1 MADLAVSLAKSVV
14 EGAVTKALAAIE
26 EEGALRQSTQNDLA
40 FITGEFQMMQSF
52 LNVADE
58 ERVRNS
64 VVRTWVRQVRDLA
77 YNVEDCIE
85 YVIHLD
91 KAPDWYCRCIPR
103 FIRPQLPLDM
113 AVAEIKLLKG
123 RVEEV
128 SLRNMRYNLISDSG
142 SKPVTQQQLVPS
154 GASVGAT
161 TFAMLNKARDTTK
174 MQRGLGDLT
183 KLLITKKPGGDLG
196 VISVWAAGG
205 NAADTTPIIR
215 EAYGEPEICGSFGCR
230 GWAKLTHPF
239 SPHEFQRSLLIQFHT
254 KPCIQNETDEY
265 VNILQ
270 RLEAA
275 SEGELVHDFMKIMK
289 QERYLVVLENIS
301 SMVDWDTIRAY
312 LPDGK
317 NGSWI
322 IISTQQS
329 EVARLC
335 VGDPWQMFELKQN
348 SAEHSVCVFF
358 QEGPQGDD
366 RYRSKKTKLQGG
378 LGDLTKLLLTK
389 KPGGDLGVM
398 SLWAA
403 GGNADTTPV
412 VREAYGEPE
421 ICENFVCRGWAKLMH
436 PFNPLEFQ
444 RSLLI
449 QFHKNSCLQKKLSV
463 DVDTLNRLEALPEDK
478 LIQELKKKMKGRYLV
493 VLENISTVVDW
504 NTVRAY
510 LPDRKNNSWII
521 ISTTQS
527 EIARLFVGDPWQ
539 ALEHKQFSAEYS
551 GPQGNDRDKN
561 KQITMVIPNHNE
573 ASSST
578 NEVRYKGG
586 YALYASIPTS
596 KNNADMWMDRFPLV
610 GVRKSQMEDLRGYIA
625 NARMKGFAVVSVWGI
640 AGVGKSAL
648 VRNLYYD
655 TMCSG
660 NRMFTMYGWVDVS
673 HPFNLAIFAWSL
685 LSELQ
690 SDSPEQNGITNPIQ
704 ECRQLLENHRCLVV
718 IDGLESTEE
727 WDLIRHSLVSTHPR
741 STIIVITTE
750 ASIGTHCCANR
761 EEAMYNV
768 KSLEDDEARD
778 LFKKEVRIFP
788 DPYALRNS
796 EGPELRKLISKCGG
810 LPKLIVAVAD
820 FLAPMS
826 VSLMNSAVSLSDR
839 FMHDMETKPEFDNL
853 RGLFGWMHSYFRTC
867 PYYLKPCILYLS
879 IFPQGQSIRRRRLV
893 RRWIAEGYSRGTSSQ
908 SAEENGEKF
917 FLMLLDL
924 SIVQQAPHSV
934 TTADT
939 RMVLCKVNGFFRE
952 YIISR
957 RKDEELVFELEGRCT
972 LTSQRTGRHLVI
984 KDSWN
989 RDKIVFSSIDFS
1001 RLRSLTVFGEWKPF
1015 FINETMRV
1023 LRVLDLE
1030 NATGVTYK
1038 YLGQMLKVLPRLKF
1052 LSLRGRREICCL
1064 PSSFAGLRQ
1073 LETLDVRGTSIATLP
1088 PSITK
1093 LTKLQYIRAGTAKE
1107 ASVPCSHLS
1116 WLPCCCRG
1124 CPVGGVEVPAGIEK
1138 LTALHTLGA
1147 VNVGFSGGKAI
1158 LKELKK
1164 LTQLHKLEVTG
1175 VNKRNSN
1182 EFCSAISDHVHLESL
1197 SVWLSM
1203 GNNQHFSEDMFST
1216 QENPLEKLQS
1226 LKLYGPLRSVPAW
1239 IKDLSKLTK
1248 LKLEVTMSVQDEVN
1262 NVLRVLGEIKEL
1274 RILRLC
1280 AKPLQ
1285 DGDGNLDFRVSV
1297 AGVHDRC
1304 YRKVKIL
1311 EISCSSNLTVT
1322 FGSHAMENLE
1332 LLIGTC
1338 CIGSALKFA
1347 ELKNLSVG
1355 KLKEVRYLGSLD
1367 EHKAGMEN
1375 QLNEH
1380 PMKPALNHV
1389 RPDGH

>member
-26 EEGALRQSTQNDLA
+26 EEAALRQSTQNDLA

-91 KAPDWYCRCIPR
+91 KAPDWCCRCIPR
-103 FIRPQLPLDM
+103 FIRPQLPLDK

-301 SMVDWDTIRAY
+301 SMVDWDTVRAY

-358 QEGPQGDD
+358 QEGPQG
-366 RYRSKKTKLQGG
+366 
-378 LGDLTKLLLTK
+378 
-389 KPGGDLGVM
+389 
-398 SLWAA
+398 
-403 GGNADTTPV
+403 
-412 VREAYGEPE
+412 
-421 ICENFVCRGWAKLMH
+421 
-436 PFNPLEFQ
+436 
-444 RSLLI
+444 
-449 QFHKNSCLQKKLSV
+449 
-463 DVDTLNRLEALPEDK
+463 
-478 LIQELKKKMKGRYLV
+478 
-493 VLENISTVVDW
+493 
-504 NTVRAY
+504 
-510 LPDRKNNSWII
+510 
-521 ISTTQS
+521 
-527 EIARLFVGDPWQ
+527 
-539 ALEHKQFSAEYS
+539 
-551 GPQGNDRDKN
+551 NDRDKN

-578 NEVRYKGG
+578 NEVRHKGG
-586 YALYASIPTS
+586 YALYARIPTS
-596 KNNADMWMDRFPLV
+596 KNNADTWMDRFPLV

-655 TMCSG
+655 TMRSG

-673 HPFNLAIFAWSL
+673 HPFNLANFAWSL

-690 SDSPEQNGITNPIQ
+690 SDSPHQNGITNPIQ
-704 ECRQLLENHRCLVV
+704 ECHQLLENHRCLVV

-768 KSLEDDEARD
+768 KSLEDDEALD

-788 DPYALRNS
+788 DPSALGNS

-826 VSLMNSAVSLSDR
+826 VSWMNSAVNLSDR

-924 SIVQQAPHSV
+924 SIIQQAPHSV

-957 RKDEELVFELEGRCT
+957 QKDEELVFELEGRCT

-984 KDSWN
+984 KDSWD

-1064 PSSFAGLRQ
+1064 PSSFAVLRQ
-1073 LETLDVRGTSIATLP
+1073 LETLDVRGTSIVTLL

-1116 WLPCCCRG
+1116 WLPSCCRG
-1124 CPVGGVEVPAGIEK
+1124 PVGGVQVPAGIEK

-1147 VNVGFSGGKAI
+1147 VNIGFSGGKAI

-1175 VNKRNSN
+1175 VNKKNSN

-1203 GNNQHFSEDMFST
+1203 GNNEHFSEDMFPT
-1216 QENPLEKLQS
+1216 QAQAKPLEKLQS
-1226 LKLYGPLRSVPAW
+1226 LKLYGPIRSVPAW
-1239 IKDLSKLTK
+1239 IKDLPKLTK
-1248 LKLEVTMSVQDEVN
+1248 LELELE
-1262 NVLRVLGEIKEL
+1262 
-1274 RILRLC
+1274 
-1280 AKPLQ
+1280 
-1285 DGDGNLDFRVSV
+1285 
-1297 AGVHDRC
+1297 
-1304 YRKVKIL
+1304 VKIL

-1338 CIGSALKFA
+1338 SVGSALKFA
-1347 ELKNLSVG
+1347 ELKTLSVG

-1367 EHKAGMEN
+1367 NTHKAGMEN
-1375 QLNEH
+1375 QLNKH
-1380 PMKPALNHV
+1380 RMKPVLIHV
-1389 RPDGH
+1389 HPDGH